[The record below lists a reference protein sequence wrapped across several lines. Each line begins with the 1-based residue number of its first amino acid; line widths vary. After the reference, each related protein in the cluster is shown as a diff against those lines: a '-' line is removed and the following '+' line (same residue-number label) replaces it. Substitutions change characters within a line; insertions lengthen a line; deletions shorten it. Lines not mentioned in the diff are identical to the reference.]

1 MLPALRRHLPVLGWM
16 QAMLEPPPWD
26 TPPPPNPAAKAA
38 RVKRY
43 ALAALAEIEVGNL
56 DAGRMLACVAEDA
69 ARNCPDPRACR
80 IAHIAFDAYWKAAA
94 AEQAAAEHPR
104 APP

>member
-1 MLPALRRHLPVLGWM
+1 MLPAIRRLPIIGWM

-26 TPPPPNPAAKAA
+26 TPPPPNPAVKAA

-69 ARNCPDPRACR
+69 ARNCPDPRAWPYRPCR
-80 IAHIAFDAYWKAAA
+80 LRRLLAGGGG
-94 AEQAAAEHPR
+94 
-104 APP
+104 